1 MNKTFRKIL
10 SYILVAA
17 IAGCAGFAFAAS
29 LYGRNDK
36 LQQLE
41 QIIMEQFVGEK
52 DKTAMEDAAASAMV
66 SALGDRW
73 SYYIPADQYEAY
85 QQQMRNEYVGVGI
98 TISVDEQTG
107 YLNIQQVEPSGG
119 AATAGILPGDVLIKV
134 EGEDV
139 AKLGLDEASNRIRGE
154 VGTAVDLAVLR
165 EKEELQFSVLRKLI
179 TVQVAKGQMLANN
192 VGLVKIANFDEKC
205 ADQTI
210 SVIEELVDQGAE
222 SLIFD
227 VRFNPGGYQTELVKV
242 LDYLLPEGDLFR
254 SRYAGQPEEVDTSD
268 EKCLEMP
275 MAVLVNGESYSAAE
289 FFAAALNEY
298 DWAVVVGE
306 PTCGKSY
313 FQITLPLQ
321 DGSAVG
327 LSVGEYFTP
336 KGVSLAEEGGLKP
349 EVEIPVDEQTA
360 AKIQG
365 GLLTPEEDP
374 QIQAALEALQN
385 P

>member
-1 MNKTFRKIL
+1 MNKTFQKIL
-10 SYILVAA
+10 SYVLVAV
-17 IAGCAGFAFAAS
+17 IAGCTGFALSAS
-29 LYGRNDK
+29 LYGRNSK

-41 QIIMEQFVGEK
+41 QIIVEQFVGEK
-52 DKTAMEDAAASAMV
+52 DVTVMEDAAANAMV
-66 SALGDRW
+66 ASLGDRW

-85 QQQMRNEYVGVGI
+85 QQQMRNEYIGVGI
-98 TISVDEQTG
+98 TISVDEETG
-107 YLNIQQVEPSGG
+107 YLNILQVEPGGG
-119 AATAGILPGDVLIKV
+119 ASVAGIMPGDTLIKV

-139 AKLGLDEASNRIRGE
+139 AKLGLDEITNRIRGE
-154 VGTAVDLAVLR
+154 VGTAVNLTVLR
-165 EKEELQFSVLRKLI
+165 EKEELNFSVLRKVI
-179 TVQVAKGQMLANN
+179 TVQVAKGQMLQGN

-205 ADQTI
+205 TQQTI
-210 SVIEELVDQGAE
+210 SVIEDLVEQGAE

-227 VRFNPGGYQTELVKV
+227 VRFNPGGYQTELVDV
-242 LDYLLPEGDLFR
+242 LDYLLPEGVLFR
-254 SRYAGQPEEVDTSD
+254 SKYAGKQEQTDTSD
-268 EKCLEMP
+268 KKCLEMP

-336 KGVSLAEEGGLKP
+336 KGVSLAKEGGLKP
-349 EVEIPVDEQTA
+349 EVEIPVDEETA